1 MCTRGII
8 EPLRLYRSF
17 SPKTQLDPGLE
28 ILSQGEGF
36 WPSLS
41 WVKSKRA
48 SCPMSLFAG
57 DLSSS
62 DTWGIPA
69 PCMQVCLT
77 FHRLGRKLFFSYFAH
92 ATLNKNR
99 NLGSCGLASTPGVNT
114 DFCDVLPL
122 WIHSLL
128 PFLSYKN
135 FLYFSTISVLH

>member
-1 MCTRGII
+1 MII
-8 EPLRLYRSF
+8 EPLRLYRLC
-17 SPKTQLDPGLE
+17 SPKTQLDLGLE

-41 WVKSKRA
+41 RVKSKRA
-48 SCPMSLFAG
+48 SVPMSLSAG
-57 DLSSS
+57 DLSNS

-77 FHRLGRKLFFSYFAH
+77 FHQLGRKLFFLLFSAH
-92 ATLNKNR
+92 ATLNKNQ

-114 DFCDVLPL
+114 DFRDVLPL
-122 WIHSLL
+122 RIHSLL